1 MVIEFSNVKFVIFD
15 FDGVLFNG
23 LEAIKLGTKDAI
35 EKYGLNVDFSQ
46 AVDEIAALIQKLMA
60 IPIPKII
67 LQSFQLLKELSFL
80 NEKSYFKKLQVGLS
94 IYQQYLKEVE
104 ELGLYDG
111 IPEMLSI
118 LESKGIKF
126 AILTSGMK
134 ASVLEKLKK
143 FGVEQYFPEDL
154 IIGAGEV
161 TAGHVKPDPEGIE
174 IIVQRAG
181 IDSLLDD
188 GGVIF
193 IGDMHTDIQA
203 GKNAFDGKGVKTVGV
218 ISGYDSK
225 LAESNPDLL
234 LETTTQ
240 LLGYFR

>member
-1 MVIEFSNVKFVIFD
+1 MVIDFSSCKFIIFD

-23 LEAIKLGTKDAI
+23 LEAIKLGTKQAL
-35 EKYGLNVDFSQ
+35 EKYDLSVDFSQ

-67 LQSFQLLKELSFL
+67 LQSYKLLKELSFL
-80 NEKSYFKKLQVGLS
+80 DEKTYFKKLQIGLS
-94 IYQQYLKEVE
+94 IYQQYLKEIE

-111 IPEMLSI
+111 IPEMLEI
-118 LESKGIKF
+118 LDSKGIKF

-134 ASVLEKLKK
+134 ASVVEKLKK
-143 FGVEQYFPEDL
+143 FGIEQYFSEDL

-161 TAGHVKPDPEGIE
+161 SAGHVKPDPEGIE
-174 IIVQRAG
+174 IIVQRA
-181 IDSLLDD
+181 DLASLLDE
-188 GGVIF
+188 GGVVF
-193 IGDMHTDIQA
+193 IGDMHTDVEA
-203 GKNAFDGKGVKTVGV
+203 GKTAFDGKGVKTVGV
-218 ISGYDSK
+218 KSGYDSK
-225 LAESNPDLL
+225 LGESNPDLL

>member
-1 MVIEFSNVKFVIFD
+1 MVIDFSNARFIIFD

-23 LEAIKLGTKDAI
+23 LEAIKRGTQAAL
-35 EKYGLNVDFSQ
+35 EKYSLSVDFSQ

-67 LQSFQLLKELSFL
+67 LQSYQLLKELSFL
-80 NEKSYFKKLQVGLS
+80 DGKSYFKKLQIGLS
-94 IYQQYLKEVE
+94 IYQQYLKEIE
-104 ELGLYDG
+104 ELGLYEG

-118 LESKGIKF
+118 LDAKGLKF
-126 AILTSGMK
+126 AILSSGMK
-134 ASVLEKLKK
+134 MSVLDKLKK
-143 FGVEQYFPEDL
+143 FGIDQYFPEDL
-154 IIGAGEV
+154 IIGANEV
-161 TAGHVKPDPEGIE
+161 SAGHVKPHPEGIE

-181 IDSLLDD
+181 IAPMLDE

-193 IGDMHTDIQA
+193 IGDMHTDVQA
-203 GKNAFDGKGVKTVGV
+203 GKSAFDGKGVKTIGV
-218 ISGYDSK
+218 KSGYDSK
-225 LAESNPDLL
+225 LGESNPDLL